1 MVVPHRDA
9 ARGPGSDCDETL
21 SEAFMSVARQLRGTS
36 QATLAPWDITPG
48 QLRALRALGH
58 HGTQRMSELSEHL
71 HIAARS
77 TTEVVEALE
86 SRGLIRRHPD
96 PGDRRA
102 TLTEL
107 TEDGAAVLKA
117 IRAARGTETERIFN
131 RLSAADKAHLARILA
146 TLRDN

>member
-1 MVVPHRDA
+1 MAIPHRDSA
-9 ARGPGSDCDETL
+9 GGPGSDGEETL

-36 QATLAPWDITPG
+36 QATLAPWDITPA
-48 QLRALRALGH
+48 QLRALRVLGH

-77 TTEVVEALE
+77 TTEVVEALQ
-86 SRGLIRRHPD
+86 SRGLVERRPD

-102 TLTEL
+102 TLAEL
-107 TEDGAAVLKA
+107 TDDGATMLGA
-117 IRAARGTETERIFN
+117 IGAARGTEAERIFS

-146 TLRDN
+146 KLRD